1 MYTLWTKESEYCPK
15 CQIAK
20 MALQQ
25 KGIPHQI
32 KVIDDGT
39 HDEEREAYSNA
50 GVKSM
55 PFMEDETGA
64 IIMRGFDPEVI
75 NNLAK

>member
-20 MALQQ
+20 MVLQQ

-55 PFMEDETGA
+55 PFMEDENGA

-75 NNLAK
+75 ESLVK

>member
-25 KGIPHQI
+25 KGVPHQI

-39 HDEEREAYSNA
+39 HDEERSEEHTSELQ
-50 GVKSM
+50 SQQ
-55 PFMEDETGA
+55 
-64 IIMRGFDPEVI
+64 
-75 NNLAK
+75 